1 MKVHKVKKIKIVILS
16 PMFYDTK
23 TTLCTFGKYVL
34 VKIGN
39 VFLGA
44 DNKRVTQFW
53 MILPVSILTF
63 FAAIKDAVSNI
74 SKIQYNR

>member
-44 DNKRVTQFW
+44 DNKRVNT
-53 MILPVSILTF
+53 ILDDIACVNFDIFCSYQRCSVKH
-63 FAAIKDAVSNI
+63 IKDSI
-74 SKIQYNR
+74 